1 MKTKMMTMVK
11 EVTVAILAAVTV
23 MTAAMPAMVHAED
36 FNGIKLEELPT
47 HPTSGMDINIIKNAY
62 KVGGNLGTNIES
74 GTVAYIDSQAIVA
87 LDGGTPCG
95 TDIVVIYRTYQE
107 TNMFGNTSSKVC
119 CKSLINGETFNLIID
134 KRAAQLYEI
143 KKAQSLNDAGINT
156 DSNGLQ
162 PNSKLLY
169 KAFGWFKSIKEL
181 F

>member
-1 MKTKMMTMVK
+1 M
-11 EVTVAILAAVTV
+11 LAAVTV

-36 FNGIKLEELPT
+36 FNGIKLEKLPT
-47 HPTSGMDINIIKNAY
+47 HPTSGMDINIKKNAY

-74 GTVAYIDSQAIVA
+74 
-87 LDGGTPCG
+87 G